1 MLRSANRALSVLVLT
16 TFALAALSGLV
27 TTDTAEAQSPSQ
39 DFRVVEVVSGLENVW
54 SMAFLPSGDLLV
66 TERPGRLRLVR
77 RGKLIDAPVEGV
89 PDVHAQGQGGLL
101 DVALH
106 PDFETNRMVYL
117 SYSKP
122 VGDNSTTAV
131 ARGVL
136 EGLAGAAADD
146 AAAGDIGRVRLTG
159 VEDIFVAESR
169 GRGHYGSRLVF
180 DGNGYLFISI
190 GDRQAPPRGD
200 LEAHPAQDL
209 SNHHGTV
216 VRIHDDGRIPQDN
229 PFVGTPGAQPEI
241 WTYGHRNAQGMALD
255 PETGN
260 LWLNEHGPQGG
271 DELNLVVGGRNYGW
285 PVIGYG
291 VNYGGSHLHDETH
304 REGMEQP
311 VHYWVPSIATS
322 GLLIYTGAA
331 FPEWQGDF
339 FVGGLAGQQI
349 AHLDM
354 NGREVVSEETL
365 LSGEG
370 RVRHLVE
377 DAEGRIYVAFDRP
390 RGGVSIVRLEP

>member
-1 MLRSANRALSVLVLT
+1 MPRPT
-16 TFALAALSGLV
+16 TFRFSHTLFFALLLSSVIGLAGPRIAA
-27 TTDTAEAQSPSQ
+27 TQ
-39 DFRVVEVVSGLENVW
+39 DFRVVDVVSGLENAW
-54 SMAFLPSGDLLV
+54 SMAFLPSGDVLV

-77 RGKLIDAPVEGV
+77 DGRLVDAPIGGV
-89 PDVHAQGQGGLL
+89 PDVYAQGQGGLL

-106 PDFETNRMVYL
+106 PDFAENRMVYL

-136 EGLAGAAADD
+136 EGVDGGTPDD
-146 AAAGDIGRVRLTG
+146 GTPDDGSMRLVD
-159 VEDIFVAESR
+159 VEDIFVAVTS

-180 DGNGYLFISI
+180 DGKGYLFVSV

-209 SNHHGTV
+209 TNHHGTV
-216 VRIHDDGRIPQDN
+216 VRIFDDGRIPPDN
-229 PFVGTPGAQPEI
+229 PFVDTPGAQPEI
-241 WTYGHRNAQGMALD
+241 WSYGHRNSQGMAMH
-255 PETGN
+255 PESGD

-271 DELNLVVGGRNYGW
+271 DELNRVLRGRNYGW

-291 VNYGGSHLHDETH
+291 VNYGGSHLHDSTH

-322 GLLIYTGAA
+322 GLLIYTGNA
-331 FPEWQGDF
+331 FPGWKGDF

-354 NGREVVSEETL
+354 NGRMVASEETL
-365 LSGEG
+365 LSGQG
-370 RVRHLVE
+370 RVRHMAQ
-377 DAEGRIYVAFDRP
+377 DAAGRIYVAFDRP

>member
-1 MLRSANRALSVLVLT
+1 MSALTKTLLPALVLT
-16 TFALAALSGLV
+16 LITGSAVPPATHA
-27 TTDTAEAQSPSQ
+27 Q
-39 DFRVVEVVSGLENVW
+39 DFRVVEVISGLENAW

-77 RGKLIDAPVEGV
+77 EGRLVDAPVGGV
-89 PDVHAQGQGGLL
+89 PAVFAQGQGGLL

-106 PDFETNRMVYL
+106 PDFEDNHLVYL

-136 EGLAGAAADD
+136 EGPSGAE
-146 AAAGDIGRVRLTG
+146 GGSGLRLVD
-159 VEDIFVAESR
+159 VEDIFVAISA

-180 DGNGYLFISI
+180 DGEGHLFVTV

-209 SNHHGTV
+209 TNHHGTV
-216 VRIHDDGRIPQDN
+216 VRIFDDGRIPPDN
-229 PFVGTPGAQPEI
+229 PFVDNPGAQPEI
-241 WTYGHRNAQGMALD
+241 WSYGHRNAQGMAMH
-255 PETGN
+255 PETGE

-271 DELNLVVGGRNYGW
+271 DELNLVLPGRNYGW

-322 GLLIYTGAA
+322 GLLIYTGEA
-331 FPEWQGDF
+331 FPDWRGDF

-349 AHLDM
+349 ARLDVD
-354 NGREVVSEETL
+354 GHTVVSEETL

-370 RVRHLVE
+370 RVRHLAQ
-377 DAEGRIYVAFDRP
+377 DAAGHIWVAFDRP